1 MCNADIAVLGASPT
15 LNVIREAR
23 CKFTY
28 LHIYIYIYLVE
39 AGAIEVAVID
49 QFEPAQFDI
58 P

>member
-15 LNVIREAR
+15 LDVIREAR
-23 CKFTY
+23 CKVTY
-28 LHIYIYIYLVE
+28 LHIYIYLVE

-49 QFEPAQFDI
+49 HFEPAQLDI

>member
-1 MCNADIAVLGASPT
+1 MCNADIAVFGASPT
-15 LNVIREAR
+15 LDVSREAR

-28 LHIYIYIYLVE
+28 LHIYMRYLVE

>member
-15 LNVIREAR
+15 LDVIREAR

-28 LHIYIYIYLVE
+28 LHIYMRYLVE